1 MLRASTHKNGRGI
14 LSVGKRGALLE
25 KTGGAL
31 LSGWPS
37 SLKGLLRVG
46 GGCQQQRDDEG
57 SAGAPAQAGAGSA
70 GWRDRSA
77 FDQAGF

>member
-1 MLRASTHKNGRGI
+1 MLGTSTQENGRGI
-14 LSVGKRGALLE
+14 LSAGKRGALLE
-25 KTGGAL
+25 KAGGAL
-31 LSGWPS
+31 LSGWPP

-57 SAGAPAQAGAGSA
+57 RAGAPEQAGAGSA
-70 GWRDRSA
+70 WWRDRSA